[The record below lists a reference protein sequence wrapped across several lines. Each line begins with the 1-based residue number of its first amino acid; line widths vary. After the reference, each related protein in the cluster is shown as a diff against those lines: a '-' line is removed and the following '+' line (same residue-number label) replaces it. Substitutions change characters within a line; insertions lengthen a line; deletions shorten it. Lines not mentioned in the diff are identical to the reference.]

1 MLHQNPRT
9 FGKPRSLWTLELIA
23 ETGEAQSD
31 LTPLF
36 AELKADPLDALD
48 AVLDRDNMPL
58 AGEPAAVVAELDA
71 IRGRF

>member
-1 MLHQNPRT
+1 
-9 FGKPRSLWTLELIA
+9 
-23 ETGEAQSD
+23 
-31 LTPLF
+31 LF
-36 AELKADPLDALD
+36 AELKADPSDALD